1 MRKSFA
7 REPLSK
13 RLQTK
18 SASFRRNLRQAKRS
32 VQQVAALA
40 DKLDQAVHQVE
51 ETLKKVEITAKP
63 LRRSRSEKLA
73 SLKTVVPSR
82 PFPTNCQAQAAPR
95 LRQNRIVYQA
105 HRFALQNLFAP
116 DLNVQPRLPLWLS
129 LLFPGFSL
137 FWTGAD
143 RRFDHSFVRSSAR
156 ILSLLR
162 WLVARPGIIFDIAHC
177 RLFRAAYARWTGQE
191 RALVSMMTNKLTG
204 PGETALGRCTRPE

>member
-40 DKLDQAVHQVE
+40 DKLHQAVHQVE

-73 SLKTVVPSR
+73 
-82 PFPTNCQAQAAPR
+82 
-95 LRQNRIVYQA
+95 
-105 HRFALQNLFAP
+105 
-116 DLNVQPRLPLWLS
+116 
-129 LLFPGFSL
+129 
-137 FWTGAD
+137 
-143 RRFDHSFVRSSAR
+143 
-156 ILSLLR
+156 
-162 WLVARPGIIFDIAHC
+162 
-177 RLFRAAYARWTGQE
+177 
-191 RALVSMMTNKLTG
+191 
-204 PGETALGRCTRPE
+204 